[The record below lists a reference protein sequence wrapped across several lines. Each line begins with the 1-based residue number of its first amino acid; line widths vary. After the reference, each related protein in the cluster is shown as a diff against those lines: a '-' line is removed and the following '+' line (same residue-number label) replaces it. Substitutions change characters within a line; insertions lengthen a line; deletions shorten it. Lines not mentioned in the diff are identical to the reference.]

1 MTTQDQ
7 ARCRSVSER
16 AMGRCGATEPRG
28 VTAGTMSPAA
38 NRLADRVTAVIP
50 MPATTQATVLV
61 PATVLVTVPVPAT
74 VLVTVPV
81 PATALVTVVARDGRG
96 ASGAMNRAAG
106 DRDER
111 PSGRLVA

>member
-28 VTAGTMSPAA
+28 VIAGTMSPAA
-38 NRLADRVTAVIP
+38 NRLAVRVTAVIP
-50 MPATTQATVLV
+50 MPATTQVTVLV
-61 PATVLVTVPVPAT
+61 RAT

-111 PSGRLVA
+111 PSGRLVASRPS